1 MPYPTRAAAA
11 RASRSPDER
20 EREYRMP
27 DKPRIAIADDAR
39 KQAIAALREYV
50 ADNLD
55 EEIGD
60 LKAAL
65 LFDFIVTE
73 LGPTIYNQAIADAR
87 AFFEERASD
96 LASECYHKEF
106 PSTIRRKR

>member
-1 MPYPTRAAAA
+1 
-11 RASRSPDER
+11 
-20 EREYRMP
+20 MP

-39 KQAIAALREYV
+39 QQAIAALREYF

-65 LFDFIVTE
+65 LFDFIVSE
-73 LGPTIYNQAIADAR
+73 LGPTVYNQAIADAR
-87 AFFEERASD
+87 TFLEERVTD
-96 LASECYHKEF
+96 LASECYVQEF
-106 PSTIRRKR
+106 PSTMRRKR